1 MAVGV
6 LAFGISIPFL
16 TGLYGP
22 IRPDDRRFWAGFLW
36 FIALAAAIWLGN
48 RWLLFK
54 QREHFDWF
62 ANPWRKLAMLV
73 TANVLYTA
81 PLTVAWLYA
90 WTLAAGLPPAAATL
104 QVVTLTN
111 VICVIFVTHAY
122 ETVFLIRE
130 RESDLLRRAGPA
142 QPGRALPAAHGPRPH
157 GAAGRRPLRGGRAAD
172 RAPGGARTGP

>member
-1 MAVGV
+1 MLTQPMPVAAPARGPKLSEPLGPMKAAGV

-22 IRPDDRRFWAGFLW
+22 IRPDDLRFWAGFLW

-73 TANVLYTA
+73 TANMLYTA

-90 WTLAAGLPPAAATL
+90 WTLAPACRWQPPPCRWSRSPT
-104 QVVTLTN
+104 
-111 VICVIFVTHAY
+111 
-122 ETVFLIRE
+122 
-130 RESDLLRRAGPA
+130 
-142 QPGRALPAAHGPRPH
+142 
-157 GAAGRRPLRGGRAAD
+157 
-172 RAPGGARTGP
+172 